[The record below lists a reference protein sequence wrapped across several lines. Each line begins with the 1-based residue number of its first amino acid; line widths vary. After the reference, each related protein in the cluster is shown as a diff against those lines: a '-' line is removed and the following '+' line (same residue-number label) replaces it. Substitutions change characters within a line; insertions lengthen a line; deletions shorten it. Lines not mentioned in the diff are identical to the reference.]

1 MRKFTIAAVA
11 VLVIA
16 GSTAVY
22 AQHRHWSYGH
32 MRMNPEDRAAFA
44 DARIA
49 AVHAGLKLSADQEK
63 LWPPVEAAVKEFA
76 KLRIDRANA
85 RMNAEKDDN
94 SQQKPDDPVARLRER
109 ADNMATS
116 AAAMKKIA
124 DAADPLYKTL
134 DDGQK
139 RRLAV
144 LTHMEHRFGGGE
156 GWRHHGGMGQGGM
169 GPDRGF
175 DRDRDDG
182 GRGRGFDRNRYDRDG
197 GPDRGG
203 PERL

>member
-1 MRKFTIAAVA
+1 MRRFTIAAVA
-11 VLVIA
+11 VLAIA

-63 LWPPVEAAVKEFA
+63 LWPPVEAAVKDFA

-85 RMNAEKDDN
+85 RMNADKDDN

-139 RRLAV
+139 RRLAL
-144 LTHMEHRFGGGE
+144 LTHMGRFGGGE
-156 GWRHHGGMGQGGM
+156 GWRHNGGM
-169 GPDRGF
+169 GPGGMGMDRGS
-175 DRDRDDG
+175 DRDDG
-182 GRGRGFDRNRYDRDG
+182 GHGFDRNRYDRDG

-203 PERL
+203 SGRL